1 MFPSCVLRSASS
13 GLCTDPNCPLARA
26 ITAYNHLLRFLSLIS
41 LCRNSQIVTA
51 AEIAR
56 ANTPRALQVFEV
68 SLMGIRRLAGK
79 VITYDERPYQTPW
92 R

>member
-1 MFPSCVLRSASS
+1 
-13 GLCTDPNCPLARA
+13 
-26 ITAYNHLLRFLSLIS
+26 LRFLSLIS
-41 LCRNSQIVTA
+41 LCRKSQIVTA

-56 ANTPRALQVFEV
+56 AKTPRALQVFEV

-79 VITYDERPYQTPW
+79 VIIYDERHYQTPW